1 MAPCNDLRRAFR
13 QRMHPRDLSIADYTY
28 VLPEDRIAQQP
39 LAERDASNLLLH
51 RDGITSDHRFRDL
64 PGLLPDNTLL
74 VLNDTRVVNA
84 RLVFH
89 RSTGA
94 RIEVLCLD
102 PASGM
107 PVEKAFVERGSSTWH
122 CFIGNAKRWKEG
134 EEVVLV
140 AGDTE
145 VRALRTGSEQ
155 VRFTWSPVE
164 RTFADVLGAV
174 GHVPLPPYM
183 KRPDEAADKERYNTV
198 FAEHDG
204 SVAAPTASL
213 HFSAAVMEGVRA
225 RGIRTAQVTLH
236 VGAGTFL
243 PVKSERMADHAMHHE
258 QVRIPLTTLR
268 ALRTQLDTGPIVAL
282 GTTAMRTLESI
293 HWYGAD
299 VLAGRTGPMDVDQ
312 WRPYE
317 EGPEHTPQETLD
329 AVIAQL
335 EERGEERLVGRTR
348 LLIAP
353 GYRFRFAEGLVT
365 NFHQPQSTLL
375 LLVAAFVGPSWREV
389 YAHALRAGYR
399 FLSYGDG
406 SLLWRSR

>member
-1 MAPCNDLRRAFR
+1 MD
-13 QRMHPRDLSIADYTY
+13 PRELSIAEHTYT
-28 VLPEDRIAQQP
+28 LPEERIAQQP
-39 LAERDASNLLLH
+39 LVERDASKLL
-51 RDGITSDHRFRDL
+51 RFSNGGISDHVFRDL
-64 PGLLPDNTLL
+64 PSLLPPDSLL

-89 RSTGA
+89 RNTGA

-107 PVEKAFVERGSSTWH
+107 PVEQAFAERGACTWH

-134 EEVVLV
+134 EEIMLV

-145 VRALRTGSEQ
+145 VRALRTGTEQ
-155 VRFTWSPVE
+155 VRFAWSPVE
-164 RTFADVLGAV
+164 RTFAEVLAAV

-198 FAEHDG
+198 FAQHDG

-213 HFSAAVMEGVRA
+213 HFSAAVMAGLQA
-225 RGIRTAQVTLH
+225 RGIRTTQVTLH

-243 PVKSERMADHAMHHE
+243 PVKSERMADHAMHRE
-258 QVRIPLTTLR
+258 QVRVPLDSLRTLR
-268 ALRTQLDTGPIVAL
+268 AQLDRGPLVAV

-293 HWYGAD
+293 HWYGSDLLLGKA
-299 VLAGRTGPMDVDQ
+299 GPMDVDQ
-312 WRPYE
+312 WRPYT
-317 EGPEHTPQETLD
+317 GAPDHDPQETLD
-329 AVIAQL
+329 AVIAHL
-335 EERGEERLVGRTR
+335 ERTGEDRLTGRTG

-353 GYRFRFAEGLVT
+353 GYRTRFVQGLIT

-375 LLVAAFVGPSWREV
+375 LLVAAFIGDEWRNV
-389 YAHALRAGYR
+389 YDHALRNGYR